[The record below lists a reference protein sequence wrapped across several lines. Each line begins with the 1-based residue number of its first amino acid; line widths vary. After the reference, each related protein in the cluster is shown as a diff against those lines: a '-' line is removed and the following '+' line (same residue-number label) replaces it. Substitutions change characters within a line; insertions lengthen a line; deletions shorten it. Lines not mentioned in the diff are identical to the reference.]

1 MAHVAFERMTRD
13 EIGELAPSAVA
24 ILPTAAIEQ
33 HGPHNPVGLDTMCCM
48 AVARGAAAEVG
59 PDCPVVVCP
68 PLHFGSSHHHLPWP
82 GVLTL
87 KSSTF
92 SIVLHELLESLRLMG
107 FRSILVLNGHGG
119 NEFLIQQAARDY
131 VLANRGMQVVAG
143 SYWDIA
149 REALEAIPSEGKFGI
164 PGHAGSFET
173 ALMLHLDPSL
183 VHTDLIPVDG
193 GSWPSADVPNV
204 TSVRP
209 DSFPGARPT
218 GASDDAGH
226 ATVELGRRYMETA
239 VSAVAAQLHVMAA
252 VE

>member
-1 MAHVAFERMTRD
+1 MAHLAFERLTRD
-13 EIGELAPSAVA
+13 EIGELAPSALA

-59 PDCPVVVCP
+59 PDLPVVVCP

-87 KSSTF
+87 KSNTF
-92 SIVLHELLESLRLMG
+92 SVVLHELLDSLRMMG
-107 FRSILVLNGHGG
+107 FRNILVLNGHGG
-119 NEFLIQQAARDY
+119 NELLIQQKARDF
-131 VLANRGMQVVAG
+131 VLEHRDVQVVAG

-149 REALEAIPSEGKFGI
+149 REALEAIPRDGDFGI

-173 ALMLHLDPSL
+173 ALMLHLDPGL
-183 VHTDLIPVDG
+183 VHQDLIPIG
-193 GSWPSADVPNV
+193 GGTWPSGGARNV
-204 TSVRP
+204 TSVRH

-218 GASDDAGH
+218 GASDDAANGT
-226 ATVELGRRYMETA
+226 ADLGQRYLEAA
-239 VSAVAAQLHVMAA
+239 VAAVAAQLRDMSA
-252 VE
+252 VR